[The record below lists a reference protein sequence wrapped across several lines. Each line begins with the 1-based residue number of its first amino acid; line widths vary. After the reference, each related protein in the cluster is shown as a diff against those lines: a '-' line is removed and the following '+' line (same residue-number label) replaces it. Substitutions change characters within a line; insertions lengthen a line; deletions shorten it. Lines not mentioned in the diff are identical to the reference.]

1 MGDDSDQRDE
11 WTPPA
16 TTPLVPE
23 PGNVLEAFWLHCE
36 QESEMAFAK
45 LRGARPPA
53 YYSGRFD
60 AYREMAEW
68 LARVTKISKR
78 HRDS

>member
-1 MGDDSDQRDE
+1 MGNDSDGDG
-11 WTPPA
+11 PI
-16 TTPLVPE
+16 TPLVPE

-36 QESEMAFAK
+36 QESEIAHAK

-53 YYSGRFD
+53 YWSGKFD

-68 LARVTKISKR
+68 LARVTKISGRQPKI
-78 HRDS
+78 DD